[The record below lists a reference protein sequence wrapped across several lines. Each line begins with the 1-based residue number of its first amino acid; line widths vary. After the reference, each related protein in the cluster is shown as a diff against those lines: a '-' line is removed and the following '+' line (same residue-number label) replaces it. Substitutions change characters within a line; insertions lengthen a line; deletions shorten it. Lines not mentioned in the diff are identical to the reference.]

1 MATRTRLQGKQG
13 STSQLTAEEED
24 TLFKLRFQDA
34 LDDEQVAVKLAQ
46 IIRSGNQDLLDSIGS
61 LRNEVKSL
69 RAQLMDRDA
78 KIASLHVEVQKL
90 REDNDALEQY
100 GRRNNLRISG
110 LPEPRLE
117 EGQAEDTTGMI
128 VDLAN
133 DILKLDPL
141 LQTTDIEVS
150 HRLKQRR
157 NAKEGEPRPVIVR
170 FRSKQERFR
179 FISNRKNLK
188 AHNDDQ
194 DNPFKIYVNEDLTY
208 MRAKLFSTV
217 RLLHKR
223 KYFSQ
228 VWTYS
233 GGIRVKDLQGTVKT
247 IANTGDIQK
256 LLPDIDLSSIM

>member
-1 MATRTRLQGKQG
+1 ML
-13 STSQLTAEEED
+13 SSQLFRAKYRIRIWLSIPNYRIKFRD
-24 TLFKLRFQDA
+24 TFFKLSWCLYFQF
-34 LDDEQVAVKLAQ
+34 
-46 IIRSGNQDLLDSIGS
+46 
-61 LRNEVKSL
+61 
-69 RAQLMDRDA
+69 
-78 KIASLHVEVQKL
+78 
-90 REDNDALEQY
+90 NDHLKFWNGWSPY
-100 GRRNNLRISG
+100 L
-110 LPEPRLE
+110 
-117 EGQAEDTTGMI
+117 

-133 DILKLDPL
+133 DILKLDPPL
-141 LQTTDIEVS
+141 LTTDIEVS

-179 FISNRKNLK
+179 VISNRKNLK
-188 AHNDDQ
+188 AHNDNQ
-194 DNPFKIYVNEDLTY
+194 NNPFKIYVNEDLTY

-228 VWTYS
+228 AWTHN